1 MAKAR
6 AKKQT
11 RAKGALDNGKNTVVR
26 TLQVNKEDDVK
37 SLYANV
43 RAAFTASDLQRYTED
58 EEMVPADQLVEE
70 LAAIVRQWRKCKNK
84 RSAQ

>member
-6 AKKQT
+6 AKKRT
-11 RAKGALDNGKNTVVR
+11 RAKGALDNGKNAVVR
-26 TLQVNKEDDVK
+26 ILPVKQEDDVET
-37 SLYANV
+37 LYANV

-70 LAAIVRQWRKCKNK
+70 LAAIVRQGRQRNYK
-84 RSAQ
+84 RTLQ